1 MSRSSAARSATNAAT
16 ATGDETPPHLVAR
29 GVGIQYPSPDAEG
42 GVFTA
47 VDGVD
52 LEVRRGEFVVVVGPS
67 GCGKTTFLHSVAGLI
82 PTTSGELLLSGK
94 PIRGPGPERALVFQ
108 QPSLLPWRTVRRNVS
123 YGPDLQGTL
132 GRAELRERVE
142 DLLRLVGLEGFGNRF
157 PSTLSGGMQ
166 QRVNLARALA
176 VEPELL
182 LLDEPFA
189 ALDAQ
194 TRERMQAELLQIW
207 EQLGTTAIFVTHDIK
222 EAVLLADRVLV
233 FTDRPGRVKTWIDVD
248 LPRPRKPEASR
259 EEAFHALED
268 RIWDELHQT
277 TTP

>member
-1 MSRSSAARSATNAAT
+1 MSRTPTPATEAQ
-16 ATGDETPPHLVAR
+16 PHLVAR
-29 GVGIQYPSPDAEG
+29 DLGIQYSSPDAEA
-42 GVFTA
+42 FTA
-47 VDGVD
+47 VQGVD
-52 LEVRRGEFVVVVGPS
+52 LEVRRGEFLVIVGPS
-67 GCGKTTFLHSVAGLI
+67 GCGKTTFLHAVAGLI
-82 PTTSGELLLSGK
+82 APTSGELLLSGQ
-94 PIRGPGPERALVFQ
+94 PIRGPGPDRALVFQ

-132 GRAELRERVE
+132 GRAELRERV
-142 DLLRLVGLEGFGNRF
+142 DGLLRLVGLEGFGGRF
-157 PSTLSGGMQ
+157 PATLSGGMQ

-189 ALDAQ
+189 SLDAQ
-194 TRERMQAELLQIW
+194 TRERLQAELLQIW
-207 EQLGTTAIFVTHDIK
+207 EQLGMTAIFVTHDIK

-233 FTDRPGRVKTWIDVD
+233 FTARPGRVKTCLDIG
-248 LPRPRKPEASR
+248 LPRPRRPEASR

-277 TTP
+277 SAREGARHGSSDE